1 MRVEPLP
8 GTAGVAP
15 LLDGFGVSW
24 SGGEPAGI
32 CAGHLALLGADPDAA
47 PIAGGAEDGA
57 GDEVGVA
64 GRVAL
69 APEPG
74 RAGPGEGEIACTIHW
89 APPASGAGPSL
100 RGEAV
105 LQAVSGLMEVHGRD
119 RGSPARLG
127 LDVASCAAGVVA
139 AQGMLAVRLAAL
151 RGTPVRAVE
160 TSVLQAAL
168 LFLSHHLAVA
178 TSGDP
183 FLERSAADF
192 ANRFPGSRPAP
203 PFRTADGHAVEVEA
217 MSPQAWSELWD
228 RLGAPAGEV
237 DEAWRVYVFRYLS
250 GRCLL
255 PPSLHEAA
263 GRHTLAQL
271 RAAAR
276 AAEVEVRPVRT
287 YGEVLESPEWRG
299 GPPPPWRIAET
310 GGARGRGAVRR
321 PEARAPLAG
330 VRVVD
335 LTTRLQ
341 GPLASGLLRMLGA
354 EVVRVEPPG
363 GDVGRVGPVRSL
375 HAAYLAYNRG
385 KEVVELDYTRPE
397 GRARLVELARGA
409 DVWLHNWRPGRAE
422 RLGLDAA
429 ALGRAAPGLVYAH
442 AAGWGDG
449 ENGAPAGD
457 FLVQAHAA
465 CPHGLTPAG
474 EAPAPSRL
482 AFVDILGGLVA
493 CEGVLAGL
501 CLRERTGRG
510 CRVDTD
516 LFSGALMLQGDVLRG
531 VETGDEHGRR
541 DGRPLWGPLA
551 APVPAA
557 DGLLVLDVEDGDI
570 LRRAAR
576 VCGADPEGDHAEV
589 AARVTGRLRARPA
602 AEWERLL
609 AGAGVP
615 ACAVRETLGEVAA
628 DPRVAPL
635 LEDGGGGCR
644 VPAAPWRFDGARPSA
659 VRRGRLPGRD
669 RLAQV
674 VGRLGAQAEALG
686 ALAAALELRLS
697 HRRADP
703 AVETRLAE
711 VLESLGAADLFDGA
725 RGAELAPFGALAR
738 ARLLQ
743 AADLAADPAAAPGWR
758 YTDPAVLRAQG
769 DGSAAF
775 APVLRHAVTPRLEGL
790 AERLAAPGAALLD
803 VGAGVAALTIA
814 LCRDWPRLRAVAI
827 DVWEPALALARENV
841 AAAGMDGRIELRH
854 QDVAELAD
862 TGAYDLVWLPASF
875 LSPEVLRAAL
885 PRLHAATRPGGWVV
899 LNAFGGMDALTAA
912 LADLR
917 TVRSGGTVISPDE
930 AEALLASAGFAGV
943 RTLPREILPPVALT
957 VGRRP
962 PLPPTAPTR

>member
-1 MRVEPLP
+1 MIVEPLP

-15 LLDGFGVSW
+15 LLDGFGVRFA
-24 SGGEPAGI
+24 GGGAARI
-32 CAGHLALLGADPDAA
+32 CAGHLALLGADPEAMPSADDDSA
-47 PIAGGAEDGA
+47 
-57 GDEVGVA
+57 
-64 GRVAL
+64 
-69 APEPG
+69 G
-74 RAGPGEGEIACTIHW
+74 RAGHVTLTPLPGRDSAGGPIECVIHW
-89 APPASGAGPSL
+89 APPASAAGPAL

-105 LQAVSGLMEVHGRD
+105 IQAVSGMMEVHGRD
-119 RGSPARLG
+119 RGHPARLG
-127 LDVASCAAGVVA
+127 LDVATRAAGVVA
-139 AQGMLAVRLAAL
+139 AQGVLAARLAAL
-151 RGTPVRAVE
+151 RGAPVRAVE

-168 LFLSHHLAVA
+168 LFLSHHLAIA

-183 FLERSAADF
+183 FLQRSAADF
-192 ANRFPGSRPAP
+192 AGRFPGARPAP

-217 MSPQAWSELWD
+217 MSPQGWAELWD

-237 DEAWRVYVFRYLS
+237 EEAWRVYVFRYLS
-250 GRCLL
+250 GQCLL
-255 PPSLHEAA
+255 PPSLHQAA
-263 GRHTLAQL
+263 GRHTLAQF

-276 AAEVEVRPVRT
+276 AAEVEVRRVRT
-287 YGEVLESPEWRG
+287 YAQVLASPEWRG
-299 GPPPPWRIAET
+299 GPPPPWRIGEAGE
-310 GGARGRGAVRR
+310 APPAGAVRR

-341 GPLASGLLRMLGA
+341 GPLASSLLRMLGA
-354 EVVRVEPPG
+354 QVVRVEPPG

-465 CPHGLTPAG
+465 CSHGLTPAG
-474 EAPAPSRL
+474 EEPAPSRL

-501 CLRERTGRG
+501 CLRERAGRG
-510 CRVDTD
+510 CRVETD
-516 LFSGALMLQGDVLRG
+516 LFSGALMLQEDVLRG
-531 VETGDEHGRR
+531 VETGDEEGRR
-541 DGRPLWGPLA
+541 EGRPLWGPLA
-551 APVPAA
+551 TPAPTA
-557 DGLLVLDVEDGDI
+557 DGLLVVDLEGGAEA
-570 LRRAAR
+570 LGRAAR
-576 VCGADPEGDHAEV
+576 ACGADSRGEAWEV
-589 AARVTGRLRARPA
+589 AARIAARLPARPA
-602 AEWERLL
+602 EAWERILS
-609 AGAGVP
+609 GAGVP
-615 ACAVRETLGEVAA
+615 ACALRAGLGAVAT
-628 DPRVAPL
+628 DSRVAPL
-635 LEDGGGGCR
+635 LEDGGGCR

-686 ALAAALELRLS
+686 ALAAALELHLS
-697 HRRADP
+697 HRRAHP
-703 AVETRLAE
+703 AVEARLAR

-725 RGAELAPFGALAR
+725 HASELAPFGALAR

-743 AADLAADPAAAPGWR
+743 AVELAADPAAAPAWR
-758 YTDPAVLRAQG
+758 YTDPDMLLAQG
-769 DGSAAF
+769 EGSAAF
-775 APVLRHAVTPRLEGL
+775 APVLRHAVVPRLEGL
-790 AERLAAPGAALLD
+790 EARLSASGAALLD
-803 VGAGVAALTIA
+803 VGAGVAALTVA

-827 DVWEPALALARENV
+827 DVWEPALALAR
-841 AAAGMDGRIELRH
+841 AAVERAGMAGRIELRL
-854 QDVAELAD
+854 QDAAELAD
-862 TGAYDLVWLPASF
+862 AGAYDLVWLPASF
-875 LSPEVLRAAL
+875 LAEDVLRAAIA
-885 PRLHAATRPGGWVV
+885 RVHAATRPGGWVIV
-899 LNAFGGMDALTAA
+899 NAFGGMDDLTEA
-912 LADLR
+912 LAHLR
-917 TVRSGGTVISPDE
+917 TARAGGTVISPE
-930 AEALLASAGFAGV
+930 AAEALLAAAGFVGV

-957 VGRRP
+957 VGRRA
-962 PLPPTAPTR
+962 PLPPEPSAP